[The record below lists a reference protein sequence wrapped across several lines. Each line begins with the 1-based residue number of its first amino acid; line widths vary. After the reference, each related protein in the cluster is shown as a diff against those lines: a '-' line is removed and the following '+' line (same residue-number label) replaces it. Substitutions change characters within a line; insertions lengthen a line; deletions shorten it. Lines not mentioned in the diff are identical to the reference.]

1 MGTDKMALMPD
12 PSPSVARPRGRPRKD
27 AEFAPTDKV
36 MAAAIDA
43 FSVHGYNGVSLRT
56 VNDQLGVSRNL
67 LYQRFG
73 SKADLWR
80 AAVDWA
86 FRPLLEYLEAADDE
100 SADPMIR
107 LRMLIRNFIEYSA
120 TRPYLARIATVEG
133 AAPTDRLDY
142 LYRNYIEPIQSRFTP
157 VFKLLREQGRIKN
170 IPTQIFYFQLTS
182 GGSAPFG
189 QIGLVSLM
197 APKLGSPDD
206 NQVRLYAENV
216 AEMLLN
222 GISLPDV
229 NRGDSRE
236 SLDSERDSDQQ

>member
-1 MGTDKMALMPD
+1 
-12 PSPSVARPRGRPRKD
+12 
-27 AEFAPTDKV
+27 
-36 MAAAIDA
+36 MAAAIEA

-73 SKADLWR
+73 SKANLWR

-86 FRPLLEYLEAADDE
+86 FRSLLDYLDNADDE

-120 TRPYLARIATVEG
+120 TRPYLARLVTVEA

-142 LYRNYIEPIQSRFTP
+142 LYHNYIRPILSRFTP
-157 VFKLLREQGRIKN
+157 VFELLREQGRIKN
-170 IPTQIFYFQLTS
+170 IPTEIFYFQLTS

-189 QIGLVSLM
+189 QVGLVSLM
-197 APKLGSPDD
+197 APQLASPDEK
-206 NQVRLYAENV
+206 QVRVYAENV

-222 GISLPDV
+222 GISLPDT
-229 NRGDSRE
+229 SR
-236 SLDSERDSDQQ
+236 RDAPRTPEETNPADLAK